1 MVRMRLLWVV
11 SPALIPQK
19 LESSDDAWKTNHP
32 KAIDIYSVSH
42 RNADCACSLP
52 GEADIGTGRRGIQWD
67 GRCLPMFPPA
77 IYLILNSLFFTL
89 RLSGGGGSFPRPLKA
104 EEEREYLERCAQG
117 DLEARNVLVEHNLR
131 LVAHIVKKY
140 YAQTGDQDDLISIGT
155 IGLIKGIST
164 FKADKNVRLATYAS
178 RCIENEIL
186 MHFRAQK
193 KLQGEVS
200 LTETLESGGGGDG
213 NSLSLMDVIAADDDM
228 LEELDTR
235 DACQKVRECV
245 RTCLTPRE
253 RTIITLRYGLGSQ
266 PPQTQREIAAR
277 CGISR
282 SYVSRIE
289 KRALAKLGE
298 AMEGWGPAG

>member
-1 MVRMRLLWVV
+1 MVRAEVLSML
-11 SPALIPQK
+11 S
-19 LESSDDAWKTNHP
+19 
-32 KAIDIYSVSH
+32 
-42 RNADCACSLP
+42 
-52 GEADIGTGRRGIQWD
+52 
-67 GRCLPMFPPA
+67 PA
-77 IYLILNSLFFTL
+77 IYLIMNGLFFTL

-104 EEEREYLERCAQG
+104 AEERECLERWAQG
-117 DLEARNVLVEHNLR
+117 DIEARNELVEHNLR

-140 YAQTGDQDDLISIGT
+140 YAQSGDQDDLISIGT

-186 MHFRAQK
+186 MYFRSQR

-200 LTETLESGGGGDG
+200 LADTLESAGDG
-213 NSLSLMDVIAADDDM
+213 GSLSLMDVIAVDDTM

-235 DACQKVRECV
+235 DACQRVRRYV
-245 RTCLTPRE
+245 DTCLTPRE
-253 RTIITLRYGLGSQ
+253 RMIIVRRYGLDDR
-266 PPQTQREIAAR
+266 PPQTQREVATC

-289 KRALAKLGE
+289 KKALEKLE
-298 AMEGWGPAG
+298 QAMDGWRP

>member
-1 MVRMRLLWVV
+1 ML
-11 SPALIPQK
+11 SP
-19 LESSDDAWKTNHP
+19 
-32 KAIDIYSVSH
+32 V
-42 RNADCACSLP
+42 
-52 GEADIGTGRRGIQWD
+52 
-67 GRCLPMFPPA
+67 
-77 IYLILNSLFFTL
+77 IYLMMNGLFFTL

-104 EEEREYLERCAQG
+104 AEEKECLERCALG
-117 DLEARNVLVEHNLR
+117 DMEARNILVEHNLR

-186 MHFRAQK
+186 MHFRSQR

-200 LTETLESGGGGDG
+200 LTETLEVAGDG
-213 NSLSLMDVIAADDDM
+213 GTLSLMDVIAVDDNM
-228 LEELDTR
+228 LEDLDTR
-235 DACQKVRECV
+235 DACIKVRQCV
-245 RTCLTPRE
+245 QTCLTPRE
-253 RTIITLRYGLGSQ
+253 RMIITMRYGLDDK
-266 PPQTQREIAAR
+266 PPRTQREIAGQ

-289 KRALAKLGE
+289 KKALEKLQEG
-298 AMEGWGPAG
+298 MEGWVP